1 MKVVRQMRDGKEVWV
16 DEFSGVVYAPIT
28 EVYVDPVV
36 LPAQQAKEIADSVR
50 YILDTLDDDADATQI
65 LVKYALRPVLGE

>member
-16 DEFSGVVYAPIT
+16 DEVSGVVYAPIT

-36 LPAQQAKEIADSVR
+36 LPAQQAIEIADSIR
-50 YILDTLDDDADATQI
+50 YIIDTLHDDIEATNI
-65 LVKYALRPVLGE
+65 LIEYVLNPMLEE